1 MSAEKRDCGK
11 PTLVDELCRWLYSF
25 LLLLLIPLAIAKLAG
40 KKRDQHSL
48 YQHGKFER
56 FGIVPTPPSHNGYL
70 IHCVS
75 VGEVVA
81 ASCVIKQLLIDE
93 PHTSIT
99 VTTTTSTG
107 SARVRDIFGDK
118 VNHCYLPFD
127 VSLCMAMMLKRIQPK
142 AVLVTEVEL
151 WPNMVHMCW
160 KRKVPVV
167 VINAR
172 MTDRSA
178 RRYQKI
184 SRVFQPMLNKVSHV
198 CAQGEGDYRNYL
210 ALGLPE
216 QKLTLTNNIKFDQ
229 AASVSTASARFMGLE
244 SHNGP
249 ILVAG
254 STHAPEE
261 ESIIEAAKRLWKAH
275 PTLVVIIVPRHPERF
290 DTVAELLVSH
300 DIAFTRS
307 SLATTFDI
315 NKPVILL
322 DEMGRLNHVYSVGTI
337 AFVGGSIADR
347 GGHNALEPA
356 AFSLPILMG
365 PNTYNNPVICQHLI
379 DRGALKIVRNALEIA
394 QTCGTWLSSQET
406 RQKAGNAGSLV
417 LSENRGALHKT
428 LFCLAQSI

>member
-1 MSAEKRDCGK
+1 MSAEKRGCGK
-11 PTLVDELCRWLYSF
+11 PTLVDELCRWLYS
-25 LLLLLIPLAIAKLAG
+25 LLLLLLLPLAIAKLAG

-99 VTTTTSTG
+99 VTTTTATG
-107 SARVRDIFGDK
+107 SARVRDIFGDR
-118 VNHCYLPFD
+118 VNHFYLPFD
-127 VSLCMAMMLKRIQPK
+127 ISLFMLMMLKRIRPK

-160 KRKVPVV
+160 RREIPVV

-184 SRVFQPMLNKVSHV
+184 SRVFHPMLNKVSHV

-210 ALGLPE
+210 ALGLPK

-229 AASVSTASARFMGLE
+229 VSSVSTVSPNFMGLE
-244 SHNGP
+244 NYDGP

-254 STHAPEE
+254 STHASEE
-261 ESIIEAAKRLWKAH
+261 EAIIEAAKRLWKAH
-275 PTLVVIIVPRHPERF
+275 PTLMVIIVPRHPERF
-290 DTVAELLVSH
+290 DTVAELLESH

-307 SLATTFDI
+307 SLANTLET
-315 NKPVILL
+315 NKKVILL
-322 DEMGRLNHVYSVGTI
+322 DEMGRLNNAYSVGTI

-356 AFSLPILMG
+356 AFAMPILMG
-365 PNTYNNPVICQHLI
+365 PNTYNNPVICQHLT
-379 DRGALKIVRNALEIA
+379 DRGALQIASNAQDIA
-394 QTCGTWLSSQET
+394 QACEAWLSSET
-406 RQKAGNAGSLV
+406 LRQKAGSAGNQV
-417 LSENRGALHKT
+417 LRENSGALSKT
-428 LFCLAQSI
+428 LACVARIL

>member
-1 MSAEKRDCGK
+1 MSAEKRGCGK
-11 PTLVDELCRWLYSF
+11 PTLVDELCRWLYS
-25 LLLLLIPLAIAKLAG
+25 LLLLLLLPLAIAKLAG
-40 KKRDQHSL
+40 KKRNQHPL
-48 YQHGKFER
+48 NAHEKFER
-56 FGIVPTPPSHNGYL
+56 FGIVPLPLRQHGYL

-93 PHTSIT
+93 PDTSIT

-118 VNHCYLPFD
+118 VNHFYLPFD
-127 VSLCMAMMLKRIQPK
+127 VSLCMTMMLKRVRPK

-151 WPNMVHMCW
+151 WPNMVHVCW
-160 KRKVPVV
+160 RRNIPVV

-216 QKLTLTNNIKFDQ
+216 HKLTLTNNIKFDQ
-229 AASVSTASARFMGLE
+229 AASVSTVSACFMGLE
-244 SHNGP
+244 HHNGP
-249 ILVAG
+249 ILIAG

-261 ESIIEAAKRLWKAH
+261 ETIIEAAKLLWEKH

-290 DTVAELLVSH
+290 DTVAELLALH
-300 DIAFTRS
+300 QITFTRS
-307 SLATTFDI
+307 SCANESEI
-315 NKPVILL
+315 NKQVILL
-322 DEMGRLNHVYSVGTI
+322 DEMGRLNNAYSVGTI

-356 AFSLPILMG
+356 AFALPILMG
-365 PNTYNNPVICQHLI
+365 PNTYNNPVICQHLS
-379 DRGALKIVRNALEIA
+379 DRGALQIVHNAQEIA
-394 QTCGTWLSSQET
+394 QACGAWLSSKEL
-406 RQKAGNAGSLV
+406 RQNAGNAGGQV
-417 LSENRGALHKT
+417 LRENSGALNKT
-428 LFCLAQSI
+428 LACVAESI

>member
-11 PTLVDELCRWLYSF
+11 PTLVDELCRWLYS
-25 LLLLLIPLAIAKLAG
+25 LLLLLLLPIALAKLAG
-40 KKRDQHSL
+40 KKRDNKSL
-48 YQHGKFER
+48 NQHGIFER
-56 FGIVPTPPSHNGYL
+56 FGVVPKPSCHGGYL

-93 PHTSIT
+93 PNTSIT

-107 SARVRDIFGDK
+107 SARVRDIFGDR
-118 VNHCYLPFD
+118 VNHFYLPFD
-127 VSLCMAMMLKRIQPK
+127 VSLFMSIMLKRIRPK

-151 WPNMVHMCW
+151 WPNMVHACW
-160 KRKVPVV
+160 RRKIPTV

-184 SRVFQPMLNKVSHV
+184 SRVFHPMLHKVSHV

-210 ALGLPE
+210 ALGLPK

-229 AASVSTASARFMGLE
+229 VGSVSTASPSFMSLE
-244 SHNGP
+244 NHDRP
-249 ILVAG
+249 VLVAG

-261 ESIIEAAKRLWKAH
+261 EVIIEAAKLLWKAH
-275 PTLVVIIVPRHPERF
+275 PTLVVVIVPRHPERF

-300 DIAFTRS
+300 EIAFTRCS
-307 SLATTFDI
+307 SASAFES
-315 NKPVILL
+315 NKSVVLL
-322 DEMGRLNHVYSVGTI
+322 DEMGRLNNAYSVGTF

-347 GGHNALEPA
+347 GGHNALEAA
-356 AFSLPILMG
+356 AFAMPILMG

-379 DRGALKIVRNALEIA
+379 DRGALQIASNAQEIA
-394 QTCGTWLSSQET
+394 QACETWLVSQEL
-406 RQKAGNAGSLV
+406 RQKAGSAGIEV
-417 LSENRGALHKT
+417 LRENSGALSKT
-428 LFCLAQSI
+428 LECVARTL